1 MGKDIDGFKRKGEI
15 GMINIFSDYNF
26 KNIKL
31 LSACIVRDSDGNGR
45 YLCLTYEGIDKNG
58 NEYMIV
64 IPKICLPFININT
77 FPWICEERD
86 CHSET
91 LDDVYIQLADDKL
104 EILTSSGT
112 VYDYNGK
119 AVEYTDAKIIII
131 PKKNDIP
138 KKMTLSEIEKE
149 LGYKIELVEEKQCCE
164 TCKFQSILCVKEPC
178 NKCRKYD
185 KWESK

>member
-1 MGKDIDGFKRKGEI
+1 
-15 GMINIFSDYNF
+15 MINIFSDYNF

-45 YLCLTYEGIDKNG
+45 YLYLTYEGIDKNG

-64 IPKICLPFININT
+64 IPKICLPFINTNA
-77 FPWICEERD
+77 FPWICENRSYD
-86 CHSET
+86 SET
-91 LDDVYIQLADDKL
+91 SDDMYILLTDDKL

-119 AVEYTDAKIIII
+119 VVKYTDEKIIVI
-131 PKKNDIP
+131 PKNDFIP
-138 KKMTLSEIEKE
+138 KKMTLSEIEEE
-149 LGYKIELVEEKQCCE
+149 LGYKIKLVEEKQCCE
-164 TCKFQSILCVKEPC
+164 TCKFQSILIVKEPC

>member
-1 MGKDIDGFKRKGEI
+1 MMNKNFPDC
-15 GMINIFSDYNF
+15 NF
-26 KNIKL
+26 KSTKL
-31 LSACIVRDSDGNGR
+31 LSARIDRDSDNNSR
-45 YLCLTYEGIDKNG
+45 YLRLTYECIDKNG
-58 NEYMIV
+58 NEYMVV
-64 IPKICLPFININT
+64 IPKICLPFINTNA
-77 FPWICEERD
+77 FPWICENRSYD
-86 CHSET
+86 SEIS
-91 LDDVYIQLADDKL
+91 DDMYIQLADDKL

-119 AVEYTDAKIIII
+119 AVEYTDEKMIVI

-149 LGYKIELVEEKQCCE
+149 LGYKIKLVEEKQCCE
-164 TCKFQSILCVKEPC
+164 TCKFQSILFVKEPC

>member
-1 MGKDIDGFKRKGEI
+1 MMNK
-15 GMINIFSDYNF
+15 NFSDYNF
-26 KNIKL
+26 KSTKL
-31 LSACIVRDSDGNGR
+31 LSAWIDRDSDDNSR
-45 YLCLTYEGIDKNG
+45 YLRLTYECIDENG

-64 IPKICLPFININT
+64 IPKICLPFINTNA
-77 FPWICEERD
+77 FPWICENCSYD
-86 CHSET
+86 SET
-91 LDDVYIQLADDKL
+91 SDDTYIQLADDKL

-119 AVEYTDAKIIII
+119 AVEYTDEKIIVI

-138 KKMTLSEIEKE
+138 KKMTLSEIEEE
-149 LGYKIELVEEKQCCE
+149 LGYKIKLVEEKQCCE
-164 TCKFQSILCVKEPC
+164 TCKFQSILFVKESC

>member
-1 MGKDIDGFKRKGEI
+1 MMNK
-15 GMINIFSDYNF
+15 NFSDYNF
-26 KNIKL
+26 KSTKL
-31 LSACIVRDSDGNGR
+31 LSAWIDHDSDDNSR
-45 YLCLTYEGIDKNG
+45 YLRLTYECIDKNG

-86 CHSET
+86 CHSKT

-119 AVEYTDAKIIII
+119 AVEYTD
-131 PKKNDIP
+131 
-138 KKMTLSEIEKE
+138 EK
-149 LGYKIELVEEKQCCE
+149 
-164 TCKFQSILCVKEPC
+164 
-178 NKCRKYD
+178 
-185 KWESK
+185 